1 MLMMLPLYTYYVDS
15 ADLGYYDLSTTCITL
30 VGTSLFLEIWTV
42 ALRHMYS
49 GSNGGPDVDGIRSC
63 SALFAISTFVYTAVG
78 IVAWRLFDVRDV
90 GFVFA
95 FGLAGNLANYT
106 SFLARGKGEN
116 VAFAVS
122 GVMSTGIIIGVNVIA
137 LVFLRMPY
145 ESLYVASICGFVIQS
160 VFLSVKLDLFP
171 LFYSGLPSKRSLKRI
186 FFFALPLCVNSIS
199 FWLLTSFGKVILNI
213 AMGDS
218 ANGIYAIGSKFSV
231 ALALVTSCFTYAW
244 QDMAFSHGVKEGS
257 DSFYTDATFL
267 YSIFLCVGA
276 AILLPLIYLAFP
288 LLVGSDYAFAL
299 DTIPMFIAVAV
310 LSALSTFVGN
320 IFYSVNRTKQVFYS
334 AVLAAAVNVL
344 LCRLFVD
351 SFGIDGVNISICL
364 GFAVGIVY
372 RFILLRKPAKL
383 RFKLQS
389 LLGLFPLGMSFVVFI
404 MGDWLL
410 NLIYL
415 SILLVAAGTVFLLY
429 CRKRRT

>member
-1 MLMMLPLYTYYVDS
+1 
-15 ADLGYYDLSTTCITL
+15 
-30 VGTSLFLEIWTV
+30 
-42 ALRHMYS
+42 
-49 GSNGGPDVDGIRSC
+49 
-63 SALFAISTFVYTAVG
+63 
-78 IVAWRLFDVRDV
+78 
-90 GFVFA
+90 
-95 FGLAGNLANYT
+95 
-106 SFLARGKGEN
+106 
-116 VAFAVS
+116 
-122 GVMSTGIIIGVNVIA
+122 
-137 LVFLRMPY
+137 
-145 ESLYVASICGFVIQS
+145 
-160 VFLSVKLDLFP
+160 
-171 LFYSGLPSKRSLKRI
+171 
-186 FFFALPLCVNSIS
+186 
-199 FWLLTSFGKVILNI
+199 
-213 AMGDS
+213 
-218 ANGIYAIGSKFSV
+218 
-231 ALALVTSCFTYAW
+231 
-244 QDMAFSHGVKEGS
+244 
-257 DSFYTDATFL
+257 
-267 YSIFLCVGA
+267 
-276 AILLPLIYLAFP
+276 
-288 LLVGSDYAFAL
+288 
-299 DTIPMFIAVAV
+299 MFIAVAV